1 MAEGPELL
9 TNGDFAT
16 DFSSWTDTSPGSG
29 GFARR
34 YAPSANMEVA
44 SGFIF
49 VPPIGPQP
57 ATATGSQSFTVTV
70 STTYVVR
77 FDVDTA
83 ASAPVS
89 KGGVSTSSHTPENW
103 VPSAVTPLT
112 SVGSKVL
119 PFTSPG
125 SGTTLYAK
133 HMMTGTSSPTTRTD
147 NWSVKETGLA
157 GDFRPI
163 IMFY

>member
-89 KGGVSTSSHTPENW
+89 KGGVSTRPWFRYN
-103 VPSAVTPLT
+103 PLCEAYDDRNQ
-112 SVGSKVL
+112 L
-119 PFTSPG
+119 
-125 SGTTLYAK
+125 
-133 HMMTGTSSPTTRTD
+133 TD
-147 NWSVKETGLA
+147 YS
-157 GDFRPI
+157 
-163 IMFY
+163 Y